1 MNVRTILALLLMLI
15 CQRSYAQSY
24 TIQGSVYDTLN
35 NYELPYASVTLLRGG
50 DSVLQTFTRADDKGA
65 FRLKPAP
72 KGKYVLMVT
81 FPGFAD
87 YIDKIDLQAD
97 MDLGKVIL
105 ISRVNLMK
113 EVLVTQNYAAIKM
126 KGDTTEYVA
135 DSFKVREGADVEA
148 LLKKLPGIQV
158 DKNGQISAQGETV
171 KKILVDGEEF
181 FSDDPAVVTKSLQA
195 KAIDKVQVFDKKSD
209 QAEFTGIDDGEKT
222 KTINLQLKDAN
233 KKGYF
238 GKINSSA
245 GPGVGQNYFENQG
258 MINAFKGKRKIS
270 AFGIVSNT
278 NEVGLGWE
286 DRDKYGG
293 GGGNTTEVNDDGQMY
308 TYFNSDDEFESWNGS
323 YNGEG
328 FPKVWTGG
336 VHYSNKWK
344 EDKHHLGGNYRYAKQ
359 NIEVGGNML
368 TQYVL
373 PGDSQFFS
381 QQTKDLFSTGQRNR
395 ADILYDWKIDS
406 TSSIKFTANSN
417 IANTISRSSYHT
429 ETFTGAVNEKS
440 ILNENYRTLNS
451 DASSFGL
458 NFRLDYRKK
467 FKKKGRTISAGLT
480 QSYRQTESEGFL
492 TATNST
498 GIGNVDQKKN
508 NTGDNLSLTSR
519 ISYTEPLTKKMF
531 LELNYNLTVN
541 DMEAERI
548 TNDKDGSSESYDSL
562 NTTLSSHY
570 KYNFLINTGGT
581 TLRWVYNKV
590 IFSVGGSV
598 SNAAFDQ
605 NDLLRDTTR
614 SYSFV
619 NFFPRANFNYKFN
632 KQRGLRFGYNGYTK
646 QPKIDEI
653 QPLAD
658 NTDPMNIVVGN
669 PNLTQSFNHNFSA
682 GYNDYKVLTGR
693 YVWANL
699 YYTFTNNDISRTETV
714 DAIGRRIYQYT
725 NIDGNYS
732 GGMWLGYG
740 FKVKK
745 VTLNMNGNI
754 RVSHTNNIVNGI
766 TNTSNSNEYTLGP
779 GFNYNSENEK
789 FSVSMSVKGSYH
801 DNTSTISTLSPSYW
815 TGVLETDISYEFPL
829 KIVVGTD
836 ADWNVRE
843 RTVAFDRN
851 NNVFIWNAYVSKKFL
866 KKETLELRASVFDI
880 LNQNLGYNRF
890 AQNNYVTENS
900 YNTIRRYAFLGINW
914 NFTKSPAAAPEGQD
928 IIK

>member
-1 MNVRTILALLLMLI
+1 MNVRTILALLLILL
-15 CQRSYAQSY
+15 CQHSYAQSY
-24 TIQGSVYDTLN
+24 TIKGSIYDTLN
-35 NYELPYASVTLLRGG
+35 NYELPHASVTLLRGG
-50 DSVLQTFTRADDKGA
+50 DSILQSFARADNNGA
-65 FRLKPAP
+65 FQLKPAP
-72 KGKYVLMVT
+72 KGKYVIMIT

-87 YIDKIDLQAD
+87 YVDKIDLQGD
-97 MDLGKVIL
+97 MDMGRIVLT
-105 ISRVNLMK
+105 SRANLMK
-113 EVLVTQNYAAIKM
+113 EVLITQNYAAIKM

-148 LLKKLPGIQV
+148 LLKRLPGIQV
-158 DKNGQISAQGETV
+158 DKNGQITAQGETV
-171 KKILVDGEEF
+171 QKILVDGEEF

-238 GKINSSA
+238 GKVNTAA
-245 GPGVGQNYFENQG
+245 GPGTGQDYFQNQV
-258 MINAFKGKRKIS
+258 MVNAFKGKRKIS

-278 NEVGLGWE
+278 DKVGLGWE

-293 GGGNTTEVNDDGQMY
+293 GSGNNVDMGDDGQMY
-308 TYFNSDDEFESWNGS
+308 TYFNSDDEFESWDGS

-336 VHYSNKWK
+336 AHYSNKWN

-359 NIEVGGNML
+359 NMEVAGNTL

-373 PGDSQFFS
+373 PGDSQYFNL
-381 QQTKDLFSTGQRNR
+381 QTKDLFSTGQRNR
-395 ADILYDWKIDS
+395 VDILYDWKIDS
-406 TSSIKFTANSN
+406 TSSLKFTANSS
-417 IANTISRSSYHT
+417 IANTISRSTYET
-429 ETFTGAVNEKS
+429 ETFTGEVNEKNV
-440 ILNENYRTLNS
+440 LNENYRSLNS
-451 DASSFGL
+451 DAGSFGL
-458 NFRLDYRKK
+458 NSKLDYRKK

-480 QSYRQTESEGFL
+480 QNYRQTESEGFL
-492 TATNST
+492 TAVNST
-498 GIGNVDQKKN
+498 GIGNVDQRKN
-508 NTGDNLSLTSR
+508 NSGDNLSLTSR

-548 TNDKDGSSESYDSL
+548 TRDKTSGSESYDSL

-570 KYNFLINTGGT
+570 AYNFLINTGGT
-581 TLRWVYNKV
+581 TLRWVYDKAN
-590 IFSVGGSV
+590 FSIGGSV

-605 NDLLRDTTR
+605 DDLFRNTTR
-614 SYSFV
+614 SYNFV

-632 KQRGLRFGYNGYTK
+632 KQSTFRFGYGGYTR

-669 PNLTQSFNHNFSA
+669 ANLTQSFNHNFNA
-682 GYNDYKVLTGR
+682 GFNDYKVLTGR
-693 YVWANL
+693 YIWMSM
-699 YYTFTNNDISRTETV
+699 YYTFTNNDISRSETV

-732 GGMWLGYG
+732 GGLWAGYG
-740 FKVKK
+740 FKIKK
-745 VTLNMNGNI
+745 VSLQMNGNL
-754 RVSHTNNIVNGI
+754 RVARTNNIVNGI
-766 TNTSNSNEYTLGP
+766 TNTSNSNQYGLGP
-779 GFNYNSENEK
+779 SLNYRSDDEK
-789 FSVSMSVKGSYH
+789 LTLSVGGRATYH

-815 TGVLETDISYEFPL
+815 TGMVESDITYEFPL
-829 KIVVGTD
+829 KIIVGTD
-836 ADWNVRE
+836 VDWNVRQ
-843 RTVAFDRN
+843 RTVAFDQN

-880 LNQNLGYNRF
+880 LNQNLGYTRF

-914 NFTKSPAAAPEGQD
+914 NFTQAPTAAPEGQD